1 MRGEAA
7 AAAPGLEQSGGAPA
21 SKGSRPRRL
30 HRLPG
35 VAVGV
40 GVLVSRASSYSPE
53 RKTPLAPVLSKWFQI
68 SSESPKVFV
77 TPQKP
82 FNSSTKAHFSPP
94 ESVLKS
100 VSTTPQKSVVS
111 YSKKSVSYA
120 LQKRKKVSGGGGA
133 QGHPF
138 HTSSLVG
145 KQSGDFSASEV
156 GSPSASEPPLPV
168 AAPAPT
174 RGPREEAGAGGG
186 LCRPSLG
193 RLTCSKPLSGGGKG
207 SGRWIPHP
215 RSRGEPP
222 GTKQGTLV

>member
-77 TPQKP
+77 TLQKP

-186 LCRPSLG
+186 SAA
-193 RLTCSKPLSGGGKG
+193 RL
-207 SGRWIPHP
+207 WDD
-215 RSRGEPP
+215 
-222 GTKQGTLV
+222 